1 LRNAQRSLDRRL
13 GTVDIPLETSGDVWI
28 SYSSEMSMNNLRP
41 LLVVGAGPT
50 GLVVAI
56 ELARRGIPF
65 HLIDR
70 RPEQVRWSQ
79 AIFIKSRTLEILA
92 ALGLRDQFYALGQI
106 VRRVEVYSNEV
117 NEAFYEFDGLATPFP
132 HILSIPEEQTI
143 RILTAELER
152 LGGAVERGVEF
163 AGLSQD
169 EQQVRA
175 KLRSR
180 ERGEYVM
187 DASIVVGTD
196 GYHSNVRDAIA
207 DDFEG
212 RDYPELWGVFD
223 TGLSN
228 WSHDRDT
235 VCAQLAVP
243 IVIPFPMGEARWRI
257 YFWIET
263 CEGDVLSRVV
273 ERLRVISPNV
283 DLMNPGEP
291 QFFHS
296 HSRLVR
302 KFRAGRVFLAGD
314 AAHAS
319 NPIEGHGMNAGIQ
332 DAYNLGWKLAALA
345 SGEAT
350 EDLMESYE
358 AERRPANQTVVRSGD
373 DAYARMMPS
382 GRDALHAFFAFL
394 STPNGQ
400 AFAAL
405 SESEIALGYDQSP
418 IIKEIGA
425 PSRASPRTTKIGYRV
440 GDVDGLIRAGR
451 SCNLHDLLAT
461 TDPTLFVLL
470 GARPPADVVDALS
483 DVQTVIRD
491 SHRSLSLYLV
501 VHGDMAPPMLSGD
514 VLLDPAGQLH
524 ERLGAGQLR
533 LCLVRPDGHLGF
545 SCAPPSAEAVRT
557 HLRQLFRLA

>member
-1 LRNAQRSLDRRL
+1 
-13 GTVDIPLETSGDVWI
+13 
-28 SYSSEMSMNNLRP
+28 MSKNNLKP

-50 GLVVAI
+50 GLVAAI

-70 RPEQVRWSQ
+70 RPEPVRWSQ

-117 NEAFYEFDGLATPFP
+117 NKASYEFDNLATPFP

-180 ERGEYVM
+180 QRGAHVL
-187 DASIVVGTD
+187 DASVVIGAD
-196 GYHSNVRDAIA
+196 GYHSTVRDAIA
-207 DDFEG
+207 GEFDG

-243 IVIPFPMGEARWRI
+243 IVVPFPMGKARWRI

-263 CEGDVLSRVV
+263 SDGDVLSRVV
-273 ERLRVISPNV
+273 ERLRVVSPDV

-296 HSRLVR
+296 HSRLAR
-302 KFRAGRVFLAGD
+302 KFRTGRVFLAGD

-358 AERRPANQTVVRSGD
+358 AERRPANQAVVQSGD
-373 DAYARMMPS
+373 KAYARMMPS
-382 GRDALHAFFAFL
+382 GTEALQALFAFL
-394 STPNGQ
+394 STPDGQ
-400 AFAAL
+400 ACAAL
-405 SESEIALGYDQSP
+405 AESEIALGYDQSP
-418 IIKEIGA
+418 IVEEIGA
-425 PSRASPRTTKIGYRV
+425 PSRASPCTTKIGYRV
-440 GDVDGLIRAGR
+440 GNVDGLMRADQP
-451 SCNLHDLLAT
+451 CNLHDLLAT

-470 GARPPADVVDALS
+470 GARPPAHVVDALP

-491 SHRSLSLYLV
+491 SHRNLNLHLA
-501 VHGDMAPPMLSGD
+501 VHGDVAPPMLSGE
-514 VLLDPAGQLH
+514 VLLDPTGRLH
-524 ERLGAGQLR
+524 ERLGAGRLS
-533 LCLVRPDGHLGF
+533 LCLVRPDGHLGL
-545 SCAPPSAEAVRT
+545 SCAPPSAEAVRA
-557 HLRQLFRLA
+557 HLRRMFRLA